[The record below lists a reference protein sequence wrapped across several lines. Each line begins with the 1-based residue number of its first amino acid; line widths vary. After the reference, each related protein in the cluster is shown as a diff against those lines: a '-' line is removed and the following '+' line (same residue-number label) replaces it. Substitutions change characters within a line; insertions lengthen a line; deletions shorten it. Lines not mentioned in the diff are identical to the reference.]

1 MTVVLLIRHA
11 SNDFLKEH
19 RLAGWTPGVH
29 LNEQGQ
35 CEADALARRLQHLSI
50 HAIYSSPLERAVE
63 TARVVAQCQKLD
75 VNLVPDLGEVRIG
88 EWEGKLIQDVEQSDL
103 WKQLQTQPVG
113 VQIAGGESIDQVQQ
127 RMVAAIE
134 RIVAQHPKQIVAVFS
149 HADPIKAVVA
159 YYLKMDLN
167 AFQRLVINPASVTV
181 LLFNEQGTRLFRLND
196 GEPLPTF
203 EPEKEPV
210 PERKE

>member
-29 LNEQGQ
+29 LNAQGQ
-35 CEADALARRLQHLSI
+35 READALARRLQHLSI
-50 HAIYSSPLERAVE
+50 HAIYSSPLERAVD
-63 TARVVAQCQKLD
+63 TARAVAQCQKLN
-75 VNLVPDLGEVRIG
+75 VNLVSDLGEVRIG
-88 EWEGKLIQDVEQSDL
+88 EWEGKLIKEVEQTDL

-113 VQIAGGESIDQVQQ
+113 VSIAGGESIDQVQQ
-127 RMVAAIE
+127 RMVAAVE
-134 RIVAQHPKQIVAVFS
+134 RIVAHHPKQIVAVFS

-159 YYLKMDLN
+159 HYLKMDLN
-167 AFQRLVINPASVTV
+167 AFQRLIINPASVTV
-181 LLFNEQGTRLFRLND
+181 LLFNERGVQLFRLND

-203 EPEKEPV
+203 EPEKESV
-210 PERKE
+210 PAGKE

>member
-35 CEADALARRLQHLSI
+35 REAEALARRLQHLSI

-63 TARVVAQCQKLD
+63 TARAVAQCQKLD
-75 VNLVPDLGEVRIG
+75 VNILPDVGEVRIG
-88 EWEGKLIQDVEQSDL
+88 DWEGKLIKEVEQTDL
-103 WKQLQTQPVG
+103 WKQLQSQPVG

-159 YYLKMDLN
+159 HYLKMDLN

-181 LLFNEQGTRLFRLND
+181 LLFNEHGTHLFRLND